1 MRIIWT
7 LRKLLTPVF
16 ARSRLLASA
25 VDVLTTIGWEL
36 GQVLTAALQI
46 GALLQGL
53 GKMVASVCRFGE
65 GEDKPIDIGTM
76 R

>member
-1 MRIIWT
+1 M
-7 LRKLLTPVF
+7 
-16 ARSRLLASA
+16 ASA

-36 GQVLTAALQI
+36 GQVLTASLQI

-53 GKMVASVCRFGE
+53 GKMIASVCRLGE
-65 GEDKPIDIGTM
+65 GEYKLIVIGTM